1 MVHLN
6 FNDPFFIGFERLID
20 RISETETRKVPR
32 DNYPPFNILKKA
44 EDHFIIEMAV
54 AGLNEEDLSITVK
67 DGTLLVEA
75 NPKSKDEEREWLHHG
90 IATRSFSRQFNL
102 ADTIEVRN
110 AALING
116 ILSIE
121 LVNVIPEEKKP
132 RKVEIGKQ
140 LLLEQ

>member
-1 MVHLN
+1 MVHFNL
-6 FNDPFFIGFERLID
+6 NDPFFIGFDRLVN
-20 RISETETRKVPR
+20 RLTETDIRPK
-32 DNYPPFNILKKA
+32 DNYPPFNIIKKSS
-44 EDHFIIEMAV
+44 DHFIIEMAV
-54 AGLNEEDLSITVK
+54 AGLDEKDINITLTEGILVVESTPDSKNDLET
-67 DGTLLVEA
+67 
-75 NPKSKDEEREWLHHG
+75 EWLHRG
-90 IATRSFSRQFNL
+90 IATRSFKRQFNL

-132 RKVEIGKQ
+132 RKIEIGKQ